1 MSLLSELKIIIE
13 SLGVSVETGI
23 FSDTPPDRYA
33 VLTPLSDTYELFSDN
48 RPEQDIEEVRIS
60 LFDKGN
66 YLEIKKQIELP
77 ILSAGITITDRR
89 YIGYETDTL
98 YHHCAIDL
106 AKHYELEEQT
116 YGTYR
121 T

>member
-1 MSLLSELKIIIE
+1 MSLLAEMKIIIE
-13 SLGVSVETGI
+13 ALGVPVETGI

-33 VLTPLSDTYELFSDN
+33 VLTPLSDTYNLFSDN
-48 RPEQDIEEVRIS
+48 RPSQDIKEVRIS
-60 LFDKGN
+60 IFDKGN
-66 YLEIKKQIELP
+66 YLEIKKQIETS

-98 YHHCAIDL
+98 YHHYAIDI
-106 AKHYELEEQT
+106 AKNYETEEKT
-116 YGTYR
+116 YGTNR